1 VYLDHHVQGFQ
12 ERYYLPPRG
21 KGSSVIVFRLFLMAV
36 KRLLPLYFVIQKQTT
51 NTAEMGGTINTL
63 RTPTSGDA
71 KSFAS
76 RAICQPAGKIWRI
89 SDVESSKLHNEL
101 PLTLS

>member
-1 VYLDHHVQGFQ
+1 VF
-12 ERYYLPPRG
+12 
-21 KGSSVIVFRLFLMAV
+21 VIRLFLMAV
-36 KRLLPLYFVIQKQTT
+36 KRLLPLHCAIQKQTT

-63 RTPTSGDA
+63 RTPSSGDA

-76 RAICQPAGKIWRI
+76 RAICLQAGKTWRM
-89 SDVESSKLHNEL
+89 SDVESSKLHKKS